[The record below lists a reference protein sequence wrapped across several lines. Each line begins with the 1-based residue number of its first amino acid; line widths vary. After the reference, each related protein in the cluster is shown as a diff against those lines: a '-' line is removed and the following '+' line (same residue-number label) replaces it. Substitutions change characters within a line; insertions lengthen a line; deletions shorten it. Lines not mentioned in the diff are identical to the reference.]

1 MFLHLG
7 HILGWI
13 SVLSFGCFLYDCF
26 GTFLSLAHF
35 SLLYYFSFIYLHY
48 NVIYK

>member
-13 SVLSFGCFLYDCF
+13 SVQLWLFFILYYCF

-35 SLLYYFSFIYLHY
+35 SS
-48 NVIYK
+48 VILFFFYIFAMRGAL